1 MTATAKLELLRRNIR
16 KTGGIAI
23 AFSGGV
29 DSTFLAAVAKQELGD
44 RAIAVTA
51 LSPTYPAHEQ
61 NDAAKIAKLL
71 RIKHV
76 IVESNELDIPG
87 FAENPK
93 NRCYFC
99 KRELFKAVQKIAA
112 QYGIKKIADGSNADD
127 LSDYRPGRKAVKESG
142 TLSPLL
148 DAGLTK
154 AEIRSLSRKMK
165 LPTADK
171 PVFACLAS
179 RFPYGSKIT
188 EKKLKAIDAVE
199 TVLRKLGFSQIRV
212 RHHGDIARIEILP
225 AEMKNM
231 LKPSVVTKVVQA
243 AKKAGFL
250 YVSLDLEGY
259 RTGSMNAMLKARSD
273 HHRQNDVTAQLNKVY
288 EKEQS
293 SLWR

>member
-1 MTATAKLELLRRNIR
+1 MTTTRKLEHLRRQIR
-16 KTGGIAI
+16 KTGGLAI

-71 RIKHV
+71 HIKHV
-76 IVESNELDIPG
+76 VVESNELDIPG

-99 KRELFKAVQKIAA
+99 KRELFKVVRRVAA
-112 QYGIKKIADGSNADD
+112 RHGIMKIADGSNADD
-127 LSDYRPGRKAVKESG
+127 LSDYRPGRRAVKESG

-171 PVFACLAS
+171 PAFACLAS
-179 RFPYGSKIT
+179 RFPYGSRIT
-188 EKKLKAIDAVE
+188 DAKLKAVDAVE
-199 TVLRKLGFSQIRV
+199 AVLRKLGFSQIRV
-212 RHHGDIARIEILP
+212 RHHGDVARIEILP
-225 AEMKNM
+225 AEMKKM
-231 LKPSVVTKVVQA
+231 LNPTIADKVVQA

-259 RTGSMNAMLKARSD
+259 RTGSMNAALKIRSG
-273 HHRQNDVTAQLNKVY
+273 HHR
-288 EKEQS
+288 
-293 SLWR
+293 

>member
-1 MTATAKLELLRRNIR
+1 MRQKKTRMTTTNSKLTLLRRQLRN
-16 KTGGIAI
+16 TGGLAI

-87 FAENPK
+87 FAENPE

-99 KRELFKAVQKIAA
+99 KRELFKVVRRIAA
-112 QYGIKKIADGSNADD
+112 HYGIKKIADGSNADD

-154 AEIRSLSRKMK
+154 SEIRSLSRKMK

-171 PVFACLAS
+171 PAFACLAS

-188 EKKLKAIDAVE
+188 EEKLNAIDAVE
-199 TVLRKLGFSQIRV
+199 TVLRKLGFTQIRV
-212 RHHGDIARIEILP
+212 RHHGDVARIEILP
-225 AEMKNM
+225 AEMKKM
-231 LKPSVVTKVVQA
+231 LNATVSDKVVQA

-259 RTGSMNAMLKARSD
+259 RTGSMNAMLKARRD
-273 HHRQNDVTAQLNKVY
+273 QNHD
-288 EKEQS
+288 
-293 SLWR
+293 